1 LALRPL
7 RRIFWAAGGENPPP
21 RFSWSTVSTR
31 MVVLVEQGAVVLALL
46 ALHPALAGVVIEGS
60 VALAAPRLAA
70 KVGASVLPKPYLC
83 PTAAVVPP
91 LTPPLLVSDERTHTF
106 SAPPSFCV

>member
-1 LALRPL
+1 VEHDLD
-7 RRIFWAAGGENPPP
+7 
-21 RFSWSTVSTR
+21 T
-31 MVVLVEQGAVVLALL
+31 VVLVEQGVVVLALL

-70 KVGASVLPKPYLC
+70 KVGDSARLLGVAETVLVPH
-83 PTAAVVPP
+83 TAAVVPP
-91 LTPPLLVSDERTHTF
+91 LTPPLLVSDEGTHTF